1 MSDAHYVILGTV
13 KGVQFYVYDKCRGG
27 ICSDCGGNT
36 EYVIEGNLEAV
47 NLGYADKSYC
57 VPCFEKQV
65 GTADGTWFR
74 RI

>member
-1 MSDAHYVILGTV
+1 M
-13 KGVQFYVYDKCRGG
+13 GG

-65 GTADGTWFR
+65 GAADGTWFR